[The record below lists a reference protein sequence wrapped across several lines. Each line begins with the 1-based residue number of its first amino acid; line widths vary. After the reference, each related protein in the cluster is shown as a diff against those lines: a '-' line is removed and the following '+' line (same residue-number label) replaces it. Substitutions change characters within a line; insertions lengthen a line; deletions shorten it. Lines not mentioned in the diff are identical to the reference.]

1 MKYQV
6 VEAGGLKI
14 EDAVKRL
21 EREVKELCSEGWEPQ
36 GGISIA
42 VTDYQWYIVC
52 QAMIKK

>member
-6 VEAGGLKI
+6 VKAGGLEI
-14 EDAVKRL
+14 EDGVKKL